1 MDFGVEKKISNFVES
16 QFPQFYL
23 EEGEKFVEFVK
34 AYYEWMET
42 ENQITTQSRSL
53 FDYRDIDNTLT
64 KFLEYFQRKYLYGIP
79 FNVIIDKRLLLKH
92 ILDVYRSKGSIQ
104 CYRLL
109 FKLLY
114 NQDVNVYLP
123 GEDVLRVSDG
133 TWVQPKYLEVTDNGN
148 IGSLVGQQI
157 YGVASKTIGIVESY
171 DTQPVNGSINHCLY
185 ISNLSPQGGQFIQG
199 EKVILY
205 SDVQYNTDPAVY
217 SIIVNKAPTI
227 LGSLN
232 TLEILNGGQ
241 GFKVG
246 DLLKIVR
253 KDLDTNAIITNGIDG
268 ELRVIGTGRGQGAL
282 TFFIDNSGTGYRKDA
297 NVFLYNEAS
306 DLSGHDAR
314 FKLGSLTYARSV
326 QYNTDIIANYDSI
339 QLDATSYGFANIN
352 VNVAATINS
361 GLTFVSNT
369 FGSIGTL
376 TDVLPGNNY
385 IAAPYIFVRTDL
397 DSKPLTGTLV
407 YDTTSN
413 TIAGTSTQFDRYFQ
427 ANDVIYLQA
436 NGTLATTGEYQVIKE
451 VTSATSIELYGPPKS
466 NSKADAFHSIATPLF
481 PANFAPYEL
490 IMKTK
495 DNSVASK
502 NGLVTAAPSNGN
514 DIVTAVTAYN
524 SGKSYLDGEIVT
536 CYLFNSLNEP
546 LIINGGTGYSNN
558 EQLLFSGGGPSS
570 QAQGYIQTNGSG
582 AITNTVLTFSGS
594 GYQTPPYVTVVT
606 RNGQNAVFQA
616 TITPAN
622 TYNTYSAVTGKIIKS
637 GIGVA
642 PGYFS
647 TTKGFLNS
655 DKYIHDN
662 RYYQDYS
669 YQIETG
675 LVLNKYKDIL
685 YNTFHIAGTALFGKF
700 FEIIVEESPN
710 SIGFEQSVIS
720 LSTYASVYMDND
732 TITVDNDTITVDRQ

>member
-1 MDFGVEKKISNFVES
+1 MDFGIEKKISNFVES

-53 FDYRDIDNTLT
+53 LDYRDIDNTLT

-79 FNVIIDKRLLLKH
+79 FNIIIDKRLLLKH

-114 NQDVNVYLP
+114 NQDIEVYLP
-123 GEDVLRVSDG
+123 GEDILRVSDG
-133 TWVQPKYLEVTDNGN
+133 TWVQPKYLEVTDNGEL
-148 IGSLVGQQI
+148 GSLVGQQI
-157 YGVASKTIGIVESY
+157 YGIVSRTVATVESY
-171 DTQPVNGSINHCLY
+171 DKQPVNGSINHCLY
-185 ISNLSPQGGQFIQG
+185 ISNLSPQGGQFIQD
-199 EKVILY
+199 EKIILY
-205 SDVQYNTDPAVY
+205 SNVQYNTDPVIY
-217 SIIVNKAPTI
+217 SNIVNKAPTI
-227 LGSLN
+227 IGSLN

-253 KDLDTNAIITNGIDG
+253 KDLNTGNIITNGVDG
-268 ELRVIGTGRGQGAL
+268 ELRVTGTGRGQGAL
-282 TFFIDNSGTGYRKDA
+282 TYFIDNSGTGYRKDA
-297 NVFLYNEAS
+297 NVFFYNDPL
-306 DLSGHDAR
+306 DLSGHDAT
-314 FKLGSLTYARSV
+314 FKVGSLTYPRSI
-326 QYNTDIIANYDSI
+326 QYNTDIIANYDSV
-339 QLDATSYGFANIN
+339 LLNAPSYGFTNAMAN
-352 VNVAATINS
+352 
-361 GLTFVSNT
+361 VSAQLNTALVFNTNT
-369 FGSIGTL
+369 FGSIGSL
-376 TDVLPGNNY
+376 TNIRPGNNY
-385 IAAPYIFVRTDL
+385 IAAPYIFLRTDL

-407 YDTTSN
+407 YDTSSN

-436 NGTLATTGEYQVIKE
+436 NGTQISTGEYQVIKQ

-481 PANFAPYEL
+481 PSNFAPYEAL
-490 IMKTK
+490 MRTR
-495 DNSVASK
+495 DSSVASR
-502 NGLVTAAPSNGN
+502 NALISALPSNGN
-514 DIVTAVTAYN
+514 DIVTSVSAYN
-524 SGKSYLDGEIVT
+524 SGKSYLDGELVT
-536 CYLFNSLNEP
+536 CYLYNSLNEP
-546 LIINGGTGYSNN
+546 FIIDGGTGYANN
-558 EQLLFSGGGPSS
+558 ERLLFSGGGPSS
-570 QAQGYIQTNGSG
+570 QGQGYIQTDGTG
-582 AITNTVLTFSGS
+582 AITNTVLTYSGS
-594 GYQTPPYVTVVT
+594 GYQTPPFVSVVT
-606 RNGQNAVFQA
+606 KNGNGAVFEA

-622 TYNTYSAVTGKIIKS
+622 TYNTYSAVIGKIIKGGV
-637 GIGVA
+637 GIS

-647 TTKGFLNS
+647 TTRGFLNS

-662 RYYQDYS
+662 KYYQDYS

-700 FEIIVEESPN
+700 FE
-710 SIGFEQSVIS
+710 SITET
-720 LSTYASVYMDND
+720 STIEILDENL
-732 TITVDNDTITVDRQ
+732 TIT